1 MTRVN
6 CINWLIYS
14 TNLIHQGVAVILTWN
29 SDYKIGLDPKE
40 AKKGG
45 VKVKKEGASALHS
58 LTPQVYVT
66 VYCKQV

>member
-1 MTRVN
+1 MV
-6 CINWLIYS
+6 
-14 TNLIHQGVAVILTWN
+14 VILTWN

-45 VKVKKEGASALHS
+45 VKVKKQGASALHS